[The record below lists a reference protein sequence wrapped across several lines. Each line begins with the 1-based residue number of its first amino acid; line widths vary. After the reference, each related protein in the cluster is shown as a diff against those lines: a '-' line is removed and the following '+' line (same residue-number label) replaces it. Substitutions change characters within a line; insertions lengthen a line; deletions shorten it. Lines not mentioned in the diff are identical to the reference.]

1 MLTSIAAA
9 QLQPAKRHVCYQRCV
24 SGDADNPKKA
34 QHQARL
40 KKILASKDAET
51 DPAKRKEWESAER
64 DELDRHQDELENMCR
79 KICASLP
86 EE

>member
-40 KKILASKDAET
+40 KKILANKDAET
-51 DPAKRKEWESAER
+51 DPAKRKE
-64 DELDRHQDELENMCR
+64 
-79 KICASLP
+79 
-86 EE
+86 